1 MLGKILDCLNHA
13 KRECIPKKKLRRDG
27 NQPYHRPLW
36 MDHRTLTA
44 IRRKH
49 QMWKRYLRTQQG
61 ADYVEFAQARN
72 KARKATRL
80 PVRLLEKKIAKE
92 AKQNPK
98 YFWKYAS
105 TKMRTRTGVAEV
117 QMEQCDQRNPT
128 GKCARSRI
136 VYHLHQRLAREL

>member
-1 MLGKILDCLNHA
+1 MVTFSFTCETSIADTSTEKFLYDRGDYDRMLYLVSTHDWELLLLDLDVEVCWEKILDCLNHA

-49 QMWKRYLRTQQG
+49 QMMWERYLRTQQG

-72 KARKATRL
+72 KARKATRRA
-80 PVRLLEKKIAKE
+80 VRSLEKK
-92 AKQNPK
+92 
-98 YFWKYAS
+98 
-105 TKMRTRTGVAEV
+105 
-117 QMEQCDQRNPT
+117 
-128 GKCARSRI
+128 
-136 VYHLHQRLAREL
+136 